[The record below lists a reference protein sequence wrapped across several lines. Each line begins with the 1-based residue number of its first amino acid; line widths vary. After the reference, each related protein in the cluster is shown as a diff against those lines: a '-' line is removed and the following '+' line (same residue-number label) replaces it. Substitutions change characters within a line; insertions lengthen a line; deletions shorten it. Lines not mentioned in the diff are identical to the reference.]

1 MRGEDS
7 LRHAKFGLTTKDI
20 FGQARTSHGVTTEV
34 IRQLD
39 LTDPD
44 RLEGFPIVGES
55 EKIILFAVRRLGA
68 RWIIQLVTSA
78 SATPTVNGLL
88 CRRWVLEPSFQT
100 RYSPILQPLFQ
111 GRSSGRGERAPSVFL
126 AGVRLAARRGS
137 TASTGWPA
145 EANASLAVDGGDD
158 GEGGREPGE
167 DANTSEQGLLTA
179 GTRSTPEMAKR
190 QILDGLPIEARRGR
204 TLRF

>member
-68 RWIIQLVTSA
+68 RWIIQLVTPA

-88 CRRWVLEPSFQT
+88 
-100 RYSPILQPLFQ
+100 
-111 GRSSGRGERAPSVFL
+111 ER
-126 AGVRLAARRGS
+126 
-137 TASTGWPA
+137 
-145 EANASLAVDGGDD
+145 
-158 GEGGREPGE
+158 
-167 DANTSEQGLLTA
+167 
-179 GTRSTPEMAKR
+179 
-190 QILDGLPIEARRGR
+190 
-204 TLRF
+204 LRK